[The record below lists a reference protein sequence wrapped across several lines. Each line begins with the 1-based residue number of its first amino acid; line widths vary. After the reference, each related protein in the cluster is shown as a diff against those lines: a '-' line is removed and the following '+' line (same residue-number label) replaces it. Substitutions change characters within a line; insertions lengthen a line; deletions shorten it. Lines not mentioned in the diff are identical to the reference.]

1 MGTDMGLAI
10 MTHTGHATSTC
21 GTPVYFAPE
30 IIQGIGY
37 TNAVDWWAF
46 GVLVF
51 ELMSG
56 YVPFMADGLMEIF
69 ALIQQGPSAVIPNKW
84 SVALKQFIKNMLKV
98 NPTLRLPMKA
108 GGPRNI
114 TKDKWYKN
122 FDWDAFRAQ
131 TMPPPYVPTLTSAR
145 DLSNFQAH
153 VAD

>member
-1 MGTDMGLAI
+1 MEVALGGELLIVYERNGLHGSDTHAQFYCAGVMCAFEHLHSKHVIYRDLKPENILLDEKGNVKLTDMGLAI

-56 YVPFMADGLMEIF
+56 YVPFMADGLMEI
-69 ALIQQGPSAVIPNKW
+69 
-84 SVALKQFIKNMLKV
+84 
-98 NPTLRLPMKA
+98 
-108 GGPRNI
+108 
-114 TKDKWYKN
+114 
-122 FDWDAFRAQ
+122 
-131 TMPPPYVPTLTSAR
+131 
-145 DLSNFQAH
+145 
-153 VAD
+153 